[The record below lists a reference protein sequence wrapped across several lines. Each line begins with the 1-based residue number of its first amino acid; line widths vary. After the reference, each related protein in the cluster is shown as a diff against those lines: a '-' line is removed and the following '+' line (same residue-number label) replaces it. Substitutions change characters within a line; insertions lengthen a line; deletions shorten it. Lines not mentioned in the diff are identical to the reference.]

1 MEHVSIVSHDSG
13 GAEILSSWLR
23 RNNCAASVVAKGPAK
38 KIFKRKCP
46 NIEFVNLDQ
55 ALIKSTWLLC
65 GTGWQS
71 NFERLAIAKARDL
84 GIKTVAFL
92 DHWVNYLERFK
103 EHGHFILP
111 DEIWVGDKDA
121 KVIAC
126 GLFNKTP
133 VILKPNPYFEDL
145 IDQIKVLNKNKSS
158 NFKNNI
164 LYVSEP
170 VAEHALVKHGNDR
183 HWGYTEFDALSFF
196 LKNISVIDQNIE
208 CITIRPHPSEREDK
222 YHWVSNLTT
231 LPVNFGGKKTLLDE
245 MHKSS
250 IVVGCESMA
259 MVVGLLAKKR
269 VISVIPPGG
278 RPCQLPHVDIENF
291 QELVKKEKY
300 KHE

>member
-71 NFERLAIAKARDL
+71 NFERLAISKARNL

-92 DHWVNYLERFK
+92 DHWVNYLERFQ
-103 EHGHFILP
+103 ENGHFILP
-111 DEIWVGDKDA
+111 DEIWVGDIDA
-121 KVIAC
+121 KDVAC
-126 GLFNKTP
+126 SIFNQTP

-145 IDQIKVLNKNKSS
+145 IDEINFIKKNKLPTY
-158 NFKNNI
+158 KNKI
-164 LYVSEP
+164 LYVCEP
-170 VAEHALVKHGNDR
+170 VAEHALAKHGNDR
-183 HWGYTEFDALSFF
+183 HWGYTEFDALRFF
-196 LKNISVIDQNIE
+196 LKNISALCQSIDSI
-208 CITIRPHPSEREDK
+208 IIRPHPSEKEDK
-222 YHWVSNLTT
+222 YKWVNSQTT
-231 LPVNFGGKKTLLDE
+231 LPIEFGGKKTLLE
-245 MHKSS
+245 EIFESN

-269 VISVIPPGG
+269 VISTIPPGG
-278 RPCQLPHVDIENF
+278 RNCQLPHVNIENL
-291 QELVKKEKY
+291 QKLVKSRNNNRD
-300 KHE
+300 